1 MSKTQFSTPGN
12 YRIEVEGVLPAAWLD
27 RLGAMR
33 VFTPSLK
40 TKDVVVT
47 TMQGRVAD
55 QAELSGILTSLYE
68 LHLPLLSVQ
77 FIGDE

>member
-40 TKDVVVT
+40 TNKSPCDLFGVY
-47 TMQGRVAD
+47 A
-55 QAELSGILTSLYE
+55 Y
-68 LHLPLLSVQ
+68 LHV
-77 FIGDE
+77 FMTDIEE

>member
-1 MSKTQFSTPGN
+1 MSKTQFTTPGN
-12 YRIEVEGVLPAAWLD
+12 YRIEVEGVLPKAWLD

-33 VFTPSLK
+33 VCIPSLK
-40 TKDVVVT
+40 TKNVVVT
-47 TMQGRVAD
+47 TMQGKVAD

-77 FIGDE
+77 LIGDE